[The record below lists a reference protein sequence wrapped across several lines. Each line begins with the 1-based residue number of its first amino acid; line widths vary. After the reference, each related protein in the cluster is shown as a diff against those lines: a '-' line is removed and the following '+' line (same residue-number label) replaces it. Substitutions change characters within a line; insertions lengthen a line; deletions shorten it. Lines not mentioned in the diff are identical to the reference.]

1 MDCQKLFIDTA
12 QVNLGPGQCLGPSFT
27 RIHTFMRFTKRRF
40 YISSCCHCTLCTPCF
55 EFSRAEIEEQTINKN
70 SLHILKY
77 ASGSDLDVFDNVAR
91 YCIAITVHLYTDF
104 FPGTCVV
111 CINILQLRMNR
122 NIYFSMHWNSLGDAV
137 INVSHL
143 TQSHLHSLI
152 MFFDRWN
159 HVIQIHVLV

>member
-55 EFSRAEIEEQTINKN
+55 QFSRAEMEEQTINKN

-77 ASGSDLDVFDNVAR
+77 ASGSDLDVFDSVAR
-91 YCIAITVHLYTDF
+91 YCIAIAVHLYTDF
-104 FPGTCVV
+104 F
-111 CINILQLRMNR
+111 RE
-122 NIYFSMHWNSLGDAV
+122 
-137 INVSHL
+137 
-143 TQSHLHSLI
+143 
-152 MFFDRWN
+152 
-159 HVIQIHVLV
+159 HVLSALIFYSCG